1 MAVADTNP
9 PSAAAPNAS
18 GPIGRML
25 AAVKIRAKMFG
36 GFGAVLSLL
45 AVTALVG
52 ILTLLQVSAK
62 VGDISAQIDGVRDI
76 HAIETRF
83 LDLSAQTQRF
93 ALSRDPADADAARA
107 IIETFAAQLQ
117 SQRER
122 QTDADDIARIAAIE
136 EELAAFAAQLDAMA
150 KRVRS
155 HFLLVQFVLVE
166 DGEKVVGDM
175 NRIMEG
181 ASKMGNPT
189 AVALAAEAREHTLWA
204 QVFTHR
210 LLSEKNDDFAQ
221 RVKDELALAGK
232 PLNDLRNVLI
242 SDEDIALLE
251 ETDESFFTFGKGFGE
266 MFAEELEIRR
276 LLNEELPAYIERVKD
291 GTAGLTKA
299 ALNREMALTETTH
312 QELHTAK
319 IELIATSLVGI
330 VIGIVLAWV
339 LGNGIAAAVTTLTRS
354 MRALADGDLDAA
366 LPPVE
371 GADEIAE
378 MTAALTT
385 FKENAVER
393 ARLRDEQ
400 ERAKQQ
406 AIEDE
411 ARQQERADAERRA
424 ILNEMADDFAAN
436 IGAVVT
442 RVADAAHG
450 VQENASL
457 VSMAAQ
463 DTERQSSDAATAA
476 HNASTNVVTISSA
489 TEELSASIGEIGRQ
503 LQHSSTVT
511 KRAVEETEQTSAE
524 ISELV
529 GNAGKIGEVIQ
540 LITEIAE
547 QTNLLAL
554 NATIEAA
561 RAGEAGKGFSVVA
574 SEVKNLAN
582 QTARATEEIQ
592 QQVSAIQSATERAS
606 NAVKGISGV
615 IAETDQITAQIS
627 TAMEQQAVATQ
638 EISAN
643 IAQAASG
650 TEKVSTNV
658 SEVNTVAADT
668 GRMAADINR
677 SSLDLVE
684 QSQALSQQV
693 DTFIAGIRPS

>member
-1 MAVADTNP
+1 M
-9 PSAAAPNAS
+9 AAAEIDSVRPTTTPKGS
-18 GPIGRML
+18 FVGRAL
-25 AAVKIRAKMFG
+25 AAFKIRTKMFG
-36 GFGAVLSLL
+36 GFGAVLALL
-45 AVTALVG
+45 AVTAVVG
-52 ILTLLQVSAK
+52 ILTLLQVNSK
-62 VGDISAQIDGVRDI
+62 VGDISAQIEDIRDI
-76 HAIETRF
+76 HTIESQF
-83 LDLSAQTQRF
+83 LGLSAQTQRF

-107 IIETFAAQLQ
+107 IIESFAAQLQ
-117 SQRER
+117 SQRE
-122 QTDADDIARIAAIE
+122 QLSDPDDINRIVAIE
-136 EELAAFAAQLDAMA
+136 EELAAFATQLDAMA

-155 HFLLVQFVLVE
+155 HYLLVQFVLVE
-166 DGEKVVGDM
+166 DGEKVVSDM

-210 LLSEKNDDFAQ
+210 LLSERNDDFAQ
-221 RVKDELALAGK
+221 RVKDELAIAQK
-232 PLNDLRNVLI
+232 PLNDLRSVLT
-242 SDEDIALLE
+242 SAEDIALLE

-276 LLNEELPAYIERVKD
+276 LLNEELPASIERVKA
-291 GTAGLTKA
+291 GTAALTKA
-299 ALNREMALTETTH
+299 AFTREMQLTDTTH
-312 QELHTAK
+312 QELEEAK
-319 IELIATSLVGI
+319 VQLVATSLAGI
-330 VIGIVLAWV
+330 VIGIILAWV
-339 LGNGIAAAVTTLTRS
+339 LGNGIAGAVTRLTRS
-354 MRALADGDLDAA
+354 MRALADGDLDAP

-371 GADEIAE
+371 GVDEIAE
-378 MTAALTT
+378 MTSALTT
-385 FKENAVER
+385 FKDNAVER

-411 ARQQERADAERRA
+411 ARQKENAEAERRA
-424 ILNEMADDFAAN
+424 ILNEMADEFAGN
-436 IGAVVT
+436 IGAVVS
-442 RVADAAHG
+442 RVAEAARG
-450 VQENASL
+450 MQENASL
-457 VSMAAQ
+457 VSTAAQ
-463 DTERQSSDAATAA
+463 DTERQSSAAATAA
-476 HNASTNVVTISSA
+476 QNASSNVVTISSA

-511 KRAVEETEQTSAE
+511 KRAVTETEQTSAE

-561 RAGEAGKGFSVVA
+561 RAGEAGKGFAVVA

-582 QTARATEEIQ
+582 QTARATESIQ
-592 QQVSAIQSATERAS
+592 QQVGAIQSATERAS
-606 NAVKGISGV
+606 TAVTGISQV

-650 TEKVSTNV
+650 TEQVSSNV
-658 SEVNTVAADT
+658 SEVNSVAADT
-668 GRMAADINR
+668 GRRAADINQ
-677 SSLDLVE
+677 SSMDLVE
-684 QSQALSQQV
+684 QSRALSTQV
-693 DTFIAGIRPS
+693 DTFISDIRSS

>member
-1 MAVADTNP
+1 M
-9 PSAAAPNAS
+9 AAADIDS
-18 GPIGRML
+18 VRTTTTSKGSFIGRAL
-25 AAVKIRAKMFG
+25 AAFKIRTKMFG
-36 GFGAVLSLL
+36 GFGAVLALL
-45 AVTALVG
+45 AVTAVVG
-52 ILTLLQVSAK
+52 ILTLLQVNAK
-62 VGDISAQIDGVRDI
+62 VTDISAQIENVRDI
-76 HAIETRF
+76 HAIETQF
-83 LDLSAQTQRF
+83 LGLSAQTQRF

-107 IIETFAAQLQ
+107 IIESFAAQLQ
-117 SQRER
+117 SQRE
-122 QTDADDIARIAAIE
+122 QLSDPEDINRIVAIE
-136 EELAAFAAQLDAMA
+136 DELAAFATQLDAMA

-155 HFLLVQFVLVE
+155 HYLLVQFVLVE

-210 LLSEKNDDFAQ
+210 LLSERNDDFAQ
-221 RVKDELALAGK
+221 RVKDELAIAQK
-232 PLNDLRNVLI
+232 PLNDLRNVLT
-242 SDEDIALLE
+242 SAEDIALLE

-276 LLNEELPAYIERVKD
+276 LLNEELPASIERVKA
-291 GTAGLTKA
+291 GTAGLTA
-299 ALNREMALTETTH
+299 TAFDREMQLTDTTH
-312 QELHTAK
+312 QELEEAK
-319 IELIATSLVGI
+319 VQLVATSLAGI

-339 LGNGIAAAVTTLTRS
+339 LGNGIAGAVTRLTRS
-354 MRALADGDLDAA
+354 MRALADGDLDAP

-371 GADEIAE
+371 GVDEIAE
-378 MTAALTT
+378 MTSALTT
-385 FKENAVER
+385 FKDNAVER

-400 ERAKQQ
+400 ERAKQK

-411 ARQQERADAERRA
+411 ARQKENAEAERKA
-424 ILNEMADDFAAN
+424 ILNEMADEFAGN
-436 IGAVVT
+436 IGAVVS
-442 RVADAAHG
+442 RVAEAARG
-450 VQENASL
+450 MQENASL
-457 VSMAAQ
+457 VSTAAQ
-463 DTERQSSDAATAA
+463 DTERQSSAAATAA
-476 HNASTNVVTISSA
+476 QNASSNVVTISSA

-511 KRAVEETEQTSAE
+511 KRAVTETEQTSAE

-561 RAGEAGKGFSVVA
+561 RAGEAGKGFAVVA

-582 QTARATEEIQ
+582 QTARATESIQ
-592 QQVSAIQSATERAS
+592 QQVGAIQSATERAS
-606 NAVKGISGV
+606 TAVHGISQV

-650 TEKVSTNV
+650 TEQVSSNV
-658 SEVNTVAADT
+658 SEVNSVAADT
-668 GRMAADINR
+668 GRRAEDINQ
-677 SSLDLVE
+677 SSMDLVE
-684 QSQALSQQV
+684 QSRALSTQV
-693 DTFIAGIRPS
+693 DTFISDIRSS